1 MYNSEKAAKIYEQ
14 SKDWLESS
22 VSVDEIEDL
31 RTALRYH
38 EWKYYVQSDPVLTDT
53 EYDRLYNQ
61 LKSIESAHPDL
72 ITPDSPT
79 QRVAS
84 DLNPEMDAVPH
95 IVSMLSLDNAYNG
108 EDLKKFD
115 EQIRKLAG
123 IPAEEDIQYCV
134 EPKFDGGSVAM
145 IYRDDLF
152 DRGATRGN
160 GQMGEVITTN
170 LKTLPSIPLKVKF
183 SDKSIQ
189 TAEIRGEAVIRRSTF
204 DQVNEARAAQG
215 KTLFA
220 NPRNAA
226 TGGLRMKN
234 PNETRERGLEVF
246 AFQLGYASDADDQN
260 VLDQID
266 NHFDQLVLLKE
277 MGFKV
282 HNLDEVLCHN
292 IDEVIGRVESWETNR
307 DEYPYEIDG
316 AVIKVNSTK
325 VQDLCGTTGHHPRW
339 AIAFKFKAKQVI
351 STLLDVE
358 YQVGKIGSIT
368 PVAKVEPVHV
378 AGVTVSSISLHNEDF
393 IKERDLRLG
402 DKVLIERA
410 GDVIPYIVKAV
421 ESVRTGEEQP
431 IDFPK
436 HCPINESAEVALV
449 RAEGVAAW
457 RCPSCTCGAQDLE
470 RVVFHVSKVAMNID
484 GFGRAYVE
492 RFFEIGQ
499 LKDIADVYNLD
510 YSEIQGLEGFGER
523 SVQRLQ
529 AAIEKAKKNPL
540 SKLLHSLSIHHL
552 GKKASQLIA
561 QQAKSIFDLIEWDEE
576 QYTSIKDIGPVVAQ
590 NVQAYFSQPEH
601 IEMIKRMESYG
612 VNILQTEEDR
622 PVEVADDAP
631 LKDKTILFT
640 GSLQEMTRNE
650 AKQMAIVAGAK
661 PLSAVSAN
669 LDILVVGEK
678 AGSKLKKAQ
687 AIETVTIWTEKEFLE
702 HLNQSKDN

>member
-1 MYNSEKAAKIYEQ
+1 MYNSERSAKIYEQ
-14 SKDWLESS
+14 SKGWLKSQA
-22 VSVDEIEDL
+22 SVDEIEEI
-31 RTALRYH
+31 REALRYH
-38 EWKYYVQSDPVLTDT
+38 EWRYYVQSDPVLTDK
-53 EYDRLYNQ
+53 EYDQLFLQ
-61 LKSIESAHPDL
+61 LKNIESTNPNL
-72 ITPDSPT
+72 VSPESPT

-84 DLNPEMDAVPH
+84 DLNPELDAVPH

-108 EDLKKFD
+108 DDLKKFD

-123 IPAEEDIQYCV
+123 IPEEEDIQYCV

-170 LKTLPSIPLKVKF
+170 LKTLPSIPLRAKF
-183 SDKSIQ
+183 SDRSIK

-204 DQVNEARAAQG
+204 DKVNAARAAQG

-234 PNETRERGLEVF
+234 PNDTRERGLEVF
-246 AFQLGYASDADDQN
+246 AFQLGHADGSDGQN
-260 VLDQID
+260 ILDQID

-282 HNLDEVLCHN
+282 HNLDEVLCQN
-292 IDEVIGRVESWETNR
+292 IDKVISRVQSWEKNR
-307 DEYPYEIDG
+307 DDYPYEIDG

-325 VQDLCGTTGHHPRW
+325 IQNLCGSTGHHPRW
-339 AIAFKFKAKQVI
+339 AIAFKFKAKQVV

-393 IKERDLRLG
+393 IKERDLHLG

-421 ESVRTGEEQP
+421 ESVRTGDEAP
-431 IDFPK
+431 IVFPT
-436 HCPINESAEVALV
+436 HCPIDVSAGVELV
-449 RAEGVAAW
+449 RAEGEAAW

-470 RVVFHVSKVAMNID
+470 RIVFHVSKVAMNID

-492 RFFEIGQ
+492 RFYEIGQ

-510 YSEIQGLEGFGER
+510 YDVIQGLEGFGVK
-523 SVQRLQ
+523 SVQKLQ
-529 AAIEKAKKNPL
+529 SAIEKAKRNPL
-540 SKLLHSLSIHHL
+540 SKLLHSLTIHHL

-561 QQAKSIFDLIEWDEE
+561 QQIESIYDLVDWDQE
-576 QYTSIKDIGPVVAQ
+576 QYTAIKDIGPVVAQ

-601 IEMIKRMESYG
+601 VEMIKRMESYG
-612 VNILQTEEDR
+612 VNITQTEEDK
-622 PVEVADDAP
+622 PIEVADDAL

-640 GSLQEMTRNE
+640 GALQEMTRNE

-687 AIETVTIWTEKEFLE
+687 AIGTVTIWTEKEFLE
-702 HLNQSKDN
+702 HLNPA

>member
-1 MYNSEKAAKIYEQ
+1 MSKNYTVQ
-14 SKDWLESS
+14 SDHITISYSIEEIQRLR
-22 VSVDEIEDL
+22 DEI
-31 RTALRYH
+31 RYH
-38 EWKYYVQSDPVLTDT
+38 EKKYYVDNEPEIADGR
-53 EYDRLYNQ
+53 YDQ
-61 LKSIESAHPDL
+61 LVNNLKAVENKYPEL
-72 ITPDSPT
+72 ITADSPT

-108 EDLKKFD
+108 DDLRKFD

-123 IPAEEDIQYCV
+123 LSEQVQIQYCV

-170 LKTLPSIPLKVKF
+170 LKTLPSIPLRAKF
-183 SDKSIQ
+183 SNRSIQ

-204 DQVNEARAAQG
+204 DKVNAARAAQG

-234 PNETRERGLEVF
+234 PNDTRERGLEVF
-246 AFQLGYASDADDQN
+246 AFQLGHAEGAEGHSI
-260 VLDQID
+260 LDQID

-282 HNLDEVLCHN
+282 HNLDEVLCHSIN
-292 IDEVIGRVESWETNR
+292 EVINRVQLWEKNR
-307 DEYPYEIDG
+307 DDYPYEIDG

-325 VQDLCGTTGHHPRW
+325 IQKLCGSTGHHPRW
-339 AIAFKFKAKQVI
+339 AIAFKFKAKQVV

-378 AGVTVSSISLHNEDF
+378 AGVIVSSISLHNEDF
-393 IKERDLRLG
+393 IKERDLHLG

-421 ESVRTGEEQP
+421 ESVRTGDETPIVFPTQCP
-431 IDFPK
+431 IDA
-436 HCPINESAEVALV
+436 SAGVKLV
-449 RAEGVAAW
+449 RAEGEAAW
-457 RCPSCTCGAQDLE
+457 RCPSCICGAQDLE
-470 RVVFHVSKVAMNID
+470 RIVFHVSKVAMNID

-492 RFFEIGQ
+492 RFYEIGQ

-510 YSEIQGLEGFGER
+510 YDVIQGLEGFGVK
-523 SVQRLQ
+523 SVQKLQ

-561 QQAKSIFDLIEWDEE
+561 QQIESIYDLVDWDEE
-576 QYTSIKDIGPVVAQ
+576 NYTAIKDIGPVVAQ
-590 NVQAYFSQPEH
+590 NVQAYFSHYEH
-601 IEMIKRMESYG
+601 VEMIKRMESYG
-612 VNILQTEEDR
+612 VNITQTEEDK
-622 PVEVADDAP
+622 PIEVADDAP

-687 AIETVTIWTEKEFLE
+687 AIGTVTIWTEKEFLE
-702 HLNQSKDN
+702 HLNPA

>member
-1 MYNSEKAAKIYEQ
+1 MYNSEKAVKINEQ
-14 SKDWLESS
+14 SRGWLKSA

-31 RTALRYH
+31 RAALRYH
-38 EWKYYVQSDPVLTDT
+38 EWRYYVQSDPVLTDT
-53 EYDRLYNQ
+53 EYDQLYNR
-61 LKSIESAHPDL
+61 LKSIESTHPAL

-160 GQMGEVITTN
+160 GEMGEVITTN
-170 LKTLPSIPLKVKF
+170 LKTLPSIPLRVKF
-183 SDKSIQ
+183 SDRSIR
-189 TAEIRGEAVIRRSTF
+189 TAEIRGEAVIRRTTF
-204 DQVNEARAAQG
+204 DKVNERRAADG

-246 AFQLGYASDADDQN
+246 AFQLGYAADADGQN

-292 IDEVIGRVESWETNR
+292 IDEVISRVESWETNR
-307 DEYPYEIDG
+307 DDYPYEIDG

-325 VQDLCGTTGHHPRW
+325 VQDLCGSTGHHPRW

-421 ESVRTGEEQP
+421 ESVRTGAEQP
-431 IDFPK
+431 IAFPT
-436 HCPINESAEVALV
+436 HCPIDPAGAVELI

-457 RCPSCTCGAQDLE
+457 RCPTCTCGAQELE
-470 RVVFHVSKVAMNID
+470 RIVFHVSKAAMDID

-492 RFFEIGQ
+492 KFYEIGQ
-499 LKDIADVYNLD
+499 LKDISDVYNLNYD
-510 YSEIQGLEGFGER
+510 VIKGLEGFGAK
-523 SVQRLQ
+523 SVQKLES
-529 AAIEKAKKNPL
+529 AINKAKNNPL
-540 SKLLHSLSIHHL
+540 SKLLHSLTIHHL
-552 GKKASQLIA
+552 GKKASKLIA
-561 QQAKSIFDLIEWDEE
+561 EQVETIYDLIDWDEE
-576 QYTSIKDIGPVVAQ
+576 RYTSIKDIGPVVAQ
-590 NVQAYFSQPEH
+590 NVQAYFSIPENV
-601 IEMIKRMESYG
+601 EMIRRMESYG
-612 VNILQTEEDR
+612 VNVNQTEEDK
-622 PVEVADDAP
+622 PIEVADDAP

-650 AKQMAIVAGAK
+650 AKQMAISAGAK
-661 PLSAVSAN
+661 PLSAVSSN
-669 LDILVVGEK
+669 LNILVVGEK
-678 AGSKLKKAQ
+678 AGSKLKKA
-687 AIETVTIWTEKEFLE
+687 ETLGTVTIWTEQEFLDL
-702 HLNQSKDN
+702 LNQSKDN

>member
-1 MYNSEKAAKIYEQ
+1 MYNTEEAAYIYEQ
-14 SKDWLESS
+14 SKGWLKAPA
-22 VSVDEIEDL
+22 SVDQLEGL
-31 RTALRYH
+31 RTVLRYH
-38 EWKYYVQSDPVLTDT
+38 EWKYYVQSDPVLTDI
-53 EYDRLYNQ
+53 EYDQLYHQ
-61 LKSIESAHPDL
+61 LKSIESAHPEL
-72 ITPDSPT
+72 ITSDSPT

-84 DLNPEMDAVPH
+84 DLNSEMDAVPH

-115 EQIRKLAG
+115 TQIRKLAG
-123 IPAEEDIQYCV
+123 IAEDEDIQYCV

-204 DQVNEARAAQG
+204 DQVNSSRAAEG

-234 PNETRERGLEVF
+234 PNDTRERGLEVF
-246 AFQLGYASDADDQN
+246 AFQLGYAASADGQN

-266 NHFDQLVLLKE
+266 NHFDQLVLLRE

-282 HNLDEVLCHN
+282 HNLDEVLCQN
-292 IDEVIGRVESWETNR
+292 IDEVISRVESWEKNR

-325 VQDLCGTTGHHPRW
+325 IQERCGTTGHHPRW

-393 IKERDLRLG
+393 IRERDLRLG

-421 ESVRTGEEQP
+421 ESVRTGDEKP

-436 HCPINESAEVALV
+436 YCPIDKSASVELI
-449 RAEGVAAW
+449 RAEGEAAW

-470 RVVFHVSKVAMNID
+470 RIVFHVSKVAMDID

-492 RFFEIGQ
+492 RFYEIGQ

-510 YSEIQGLEGFGER
+510 YSEIQKLEGFGVK
-523 SVQRLQ
+523 SVQKLQ

-540 SKLLHSLSIHHL
+540 SKLLHSLSVHHL

-561 QQAKSIFDLIEWDEE
+561 QQISSIYDLVDWDEE

-601 IEMIKRMESYG
+601 IEMIKRMEAYG
-612 VNILQTEEDR
+612 VNILQTEDDK
-622 PVEVADDAP
+622 PIEVADDAP

-650 AKQMAIVAGAK
+650 AKQMAILAGAK
-661 PLSAVSAN
+661 PLSAVSSK
-669 LDILVVGEK
+669 LDFLVVGEK

-687 AIETVTIWTEKEFLE
+687 DLGTVTIWTEKEFLE
-702 HLNQSKDN
+702 RINQS